1 MKLLRLIPEVLRR
14 IGAMIVLL
22 RSQLSPY
29 PIVLAAVMLGLFSL
43 IALELV
49 SALHH
54 GTEARIAD
62 NHRTSVLHKLQE
74 ILPPDRYDN
83 DILSDV
89 MDIDEPSL
97 DARHPVTVY
106 RTRKQ
111 GQPVAAVLLPTAP
124 DGYSGDI
131 RLMVA
136 IYSNGE
142 LAGVRVI
149 SHKET
154 PGLGDP
160 VDERK
165 SDWIRAFS
173 GLSFEKLKEALWRV
187 KKDGGAFDQFTG
199 ATVTPRA
206 VVKQVKN
213 TLDYF
218 NANKDNLFKLPA
230 EPIEDTVID
239 SP

>member
-1 MKLLRLIPEVLRR
+1 MKPIQLRR
-14 IGAMIVLL
+14 IAALIALL
-22 RSQLSPY
+22 RSRLSPY
-29 PIVLAAVMLGLFSL
+29 PIVLAGVMLGLFSL
-43 IALELV
+43 IAIGLV

-54 GTEARIAD
+54 GTDKRIAR
-62 NHRTSVLHKLQE
+62 NHRASVLHKLQE

-83 DILSDV
+83 DIVADV
-89 MDIDEPSL
+89 MDIDAPSL

-106 RTRKQ
+106 RARKQ

-131 RLMVA
+131 RLLVA
-136 IYSNGE
+136 IYNSGE

-149 SHKET
+149 AHKET

-160 VDERK
+160 IDERK
-165 SDWIRAFS
+165 SNWIRAFS
-173 GLSFEKLKEALWRV
+173 GLSLDNLRMELWRV

-199 ATVTPRA
+199 ATISPRA

-218 NANKDNLFKLPA
+218 NANQDKLFQLPP
-230 EPIEDTVID
+230 EPIEDSVID

>member
-1 MKLLRLIPEVLRR
+1 MKPIRSLLNALRRITAMIALLRLK
-14 IGAMIVLL
+14 
-22 RSQLSPY
+22 LSPY
-29 PIVLAAVMLGLFSL
+29 PILLAGVMLGLFSL
-43 IALELV
+43 IAIGLV
-49 SALHH
+49 STLHH
-54 GTEARIAD
+54 GTGERIAR

-83 DILSDV
+83 DIIADA
-89 MDIDEPSL
+89 MDIEEPSL

-106 RTRKQ
+106 RARKQ

-131 RLMVA
+131 RLLVA
-136 IYSNGE
+136 IYTNGE

-149 SHKET
+149 AHKET

-160 VDERK
+160 IDERK
-165 SDWIRAFS
+165 SNWIRAFV
-173 GLSFEKLKEALWRV
+173 GLSLDNLKIDQWRV

-199 ATVTPRA
+199 ATITPRA

-213 TLDYF
+213 SLNYF
-218 NANKDNLFKLPA
+218 NANKDKLFQLPA
-230 EPIEDTVID
+230 EPVEDSVID